1 MDERARWRIILGFP
15 AIFTMKREGEG
26 GRGGAIKGFLHG
38 IADEDERPTDGRKIH
53 GKRRLQREG

>member
-15 AIFTMKREGEG
+15 AIFTMKRERE
-26 GRGGAIKGFLHG
+26 GAIKGFLHG